1 MYLDPF
7 FPPYKI
13 IEVTEQFQLKF
24 LAFRDVEIS
33 AELHIQNDKVLYWYT
48 SVFSFEQLA
57 GWSSQGL

>member
-24 LAFRDVEIS
+24 LAFCDVEIS
-33 AELHIQNDKVLYWYT
+33 AELHIQNDKVLY
-48 SVFSFEQLA
+48 
-57 GWSSQGL
+57 